1 MDSAPRYSYDATT
14 VRGALSEFEHAYG
27 LDSDDFYARYREGG
41 ELPAELPRFERHVWA
56 SFVEDA
62 HRLEGSTPIERV
74 RGAFA
79 HA

>member
-1 MDSAPRYSYDATT
+1 MDSETRYSYTAST
-14 VRGALSEFEHAYG
+14 VARALSEFERAYG
-27 LDSDDFYARYREGG
+27 LDSEDFYVRYREGG
-41 ELPAELPRFERHVWA
+41 ELPAKLSHFERHVWA

-62 HRLEGSTPIERV
+62 RRLEASSPIERV